1 MNQEKL
7 KNIIIL
13 KDLPS
18 NLIEEA
24 IIILKDNNA
33 KDKKRM
39 EEYSKSEATE
49 IIKNYFKTA
58 KIEKKKNKKK
68 IYIFAF
74 AIITIFILNLLRM
87 HIH

>member
-24 IIILKDNNA
+24 IIILKDNNP
-33 KDKKRM
+33 KDKKKM
-39 EEYSKSEATE
+39 EEYSKSEARD
-49 IIKNYFKTA
+49 IIKNYFNKT
-58 KIEKKKNKKK
+58 KIEKKKSKKK
-68 IYIFAF
+68 IYIFAIS
-74 AIITIFILNLLRM
+74 IIAIFILNLIRM

>member
-24 IIILKDNNA
+24 IIILKDNNS
-33 KDKKRM
+33 KDKKKM
-39 EEYSKSEATE
+39 EEYSKSEARD
-49 IIKNYFKTA
+49 IIKNYFNKT
-58 KIEKKKNKKK
+58 KIEKKKSKKK
-68 IYIFAF
+68 IYIFAIS
-74 AIITIFILNLLRM
+74 IIAIFILNLIRM

>member
-13 KDLPS
+13 KDIPS

-24 IIILKDNNA
+24 IIILKDNNQ
-33 KDKKRM
+33 
-39 EEYSKSEATE
+39 S
-49 IIKNYFKTA
+49 
-58 KIEKKKNKKK
+58 NKKK
-68 IYIFAF
+68 VEEYAKQEGKSLIKEFLNKEDKKQAKSKKRIYLFAF
-74 AIITIFILNLLRM
+74 FIIAIFILNSIRM

>member
-24 IIILKDNNA
+24 IIILKDNNQTN
-33 KDKKRM
+33 KKRV
-39 EEYSKSEATE
+39 EDYARQEGKN
-49 IIKNYFKTA
+49 IIKEFLCKETR
-58 KIEKKKNKKK
+58 KKSINKKK
-68 IYIFAF
+68 SYFFICV
-74 AIITIFILNLLRM
+74 IIAIFILNLIRV
-87 HIH
+87 HIF